1 VPDGEGEHATP
12 DMSREPHRAIR
23 RASPRGVVNALVALV
38 ALAAPSGAAAAPTIT
53 LDKPVVRGDA
63 VSLSAT
69 LTSNGSCGATP
80 SNLGGCPANY
90 VFSGPLGFTGTNLWW
105 NDFGGVQP
113 IPQDFVLRGF
123 PSGTYSVALVA
134 IDVHGNK
141 YPSNSQ
147 QFQWP
152 GGPLALENIA
162 LTGGA
167 RPHVAYRVAHGGT
180 SFSRATATICLWG
193 RSGRRLAS
201 FDRRARPG
209 LNVESIPKRLERRL
223 QRGRHYL
230 VRVRVRDEYGRRAS
244 GRATGR
250 L

>member
-1 VPDGEGEHATP
+1 MSANRHSLFHRPRLLGRISIRAGIGLLATL
-12 DMSREPHRAIR
+12 
-23 RASPRGVVNALVALV
+23 GG
-38 ALAAPSGAAAAPTIT
+38 LAAVPSAVAAAPTIT

-90 VFSGPLGFTGTNLWW
+90 VFSGPRGFTGANLWW

-113 IPQDFVLRGF
+113 IPQDFVFAGF

-134 IDVHGNK
+134 IDIHGNK
-141 YPSNSQ
+141 YSSNSQ

-152 GGPLALENIA
+152 AGRLALA
-162 LTGGA
+162 DVTFAGGA
-167 RPHVAYRVAHGGT
+167 RPRVAYRVAHGAT
-180 SFSRATATICLWG
+180 PFERAKATLCLWG
-193 RSGRRLAS
+193 RSGRRLGS
-201 FDRRARPG
+201 FHRHAEPG
-209 LNVESIPKRLERRL
+209 LNVEPIPKRLLRRL
-223 QRGRHYL
+223 ERGRRYL

-244 GRATGR
+244 GRASGR